1 MLGFNFS
8 AGCGAFLYVFFCG
21 ISHHPMQG
29 PVQGKIAVTVVFV
42 YIIAMKTT
50 FYFNFDFLHQYF
62 KQQRHKHVNKDKS
75 SINIWKRLLLI
86 IIRLYCIGIIVDHC
100 IKICE
105 LRNLVLKCT
114 KPNFLKI
121 FFNENIFVLSDNGE

>member
-1 MLGFNFS
+1 VPVVALFYM
-8 AGCGAFLYVFFCG
+8 FFCG

-50 FYFNFDFLHQYF
+50 FYFNFDFLQKSF
-62 KQQRHKHVNKDKS
+62 KQQRHNHVNKEKS
-75 SINIWKRLLLI
+75 SINIWKKVLLI

-114 KPNFLKI
+114 KPNLKKI
-121 FFNENIFVLSDNGE
+121 FFNENIFILSDNGE